1 MSLRRKTILSVL
13 ATIVVAGLVVFVVSS
28 RILTTSFLNLETE
41 FMQRNAGRVRDALA
55 AELAAMQ
62 NYATDWGNWDEA
74 YRYLDDR
81 NQMFVT
87 ANFGPNTL
95 AGLRM
100 NLIALYDTAGRPV
113 QEYEYDLVHG
123 RALPTEP
130 AIDSLFHP
138 GSPLLRDRDTAGLSG
153 LAMLAGKPLLLAI
166 RPILTTDRT
175 GPARGTLVMGRLLDS
190 AEVALL
196 AVQTHLSVALLAPGD
211 PRVPRQRQGEA
222 AAVKPLGRQF
232 VAAYAPVRDLFGREP
247 LVLEVSQ
254 ERSIVE
260 RGRTAISW
268 LLIAL
273 LAVCLALGGLSVL
286 QLETLVLGRLSRL
299 TRDVV
304 ALGTDREGR
313 PPVEERGRDELAMLG
328 HEINHT
334 VAALAEAQ
342 QAVRSS
348 EERLR
353 DLFDGTSDLIQM
365 VQPDGRL
372 AYVNRAW
379 LKVLDYRPDDVAS
392 LSFYDVVAPDHRES
406 CGEMF
411 RRLMAGES
419 LGDVQTAFIGR
430 GGHRIEVEGNISCRF
445 VNGRPENTRG
455 IFRDVTQRN
464 RMLAEL
470 KKTNEELAQS
480 NRDLADAGRQRRE
493 LMDIAMMHDFGTP
506 MTVVQGY
513 AELLRDGVLGPVA
526 DKQKKAVEAI
536 YTNLKSLDAL
546 RSQMLEVFGFDRGD
560 VALELVDARLGE
572 LILTSV
578 ADLGI
583 LINER
588 NMDVQVRVPDT
599 PVRCDPARIRQVVR
613 TYLAG
618 MVKYADDGMRVL
630 VAAGPDNI
638 HMHVV
643 FSVEMSNPVAGSSQD
658 RFGAWGGLGMAL
670 ADAIIV
676 AHHGKAWI
684 ERVAGADSRLHF
696 TLLLAQTADHL

>member
-1 MSLRRKTILSVL
+1 
-13 ATIVVAGLVVFVVSS
+13 
-28 RILTTSFLNLETE
+28 
-41 FMQRNAGRVRDALA
+41 MQRNAGRVRDALA

-138 GSPLLRDRDTAGLSG
+138 GSPLLRDRDTVGLSG

-196 AVQTHLSVALLAPGD
+196 AVQTHLSVALLAPDD

-222 AAVKPLGRQF
+222 ATVRALSRQF
-232 VAAYAPVRDLFGREP
+232 VAAYAPVHDLFGREP

-304 ALGTDREGR
+304 ALGRRHDGVRHLVR
-313 PPVEERGRDELAMLG
+313 ASGRDELATLAG
-328 HEINHT
+328 EINKS
-334 VAALAEAQ
+334 VAALEEANVALAEKNRELAEA
-342 QAVRSS
+342 V
-348 EERLR
+348 
-353 DLFDGTSDLIQM
+353 
-365 VQPDGRL
+365 
-372 AYVNRAW
+372 
-379 LKVLDYRPDDVAS
+379 
-392 LSFYDVVAPDHRES
+392 
-406 CGEMF
+406 
-411 RRLMAGES
+411 
-419 LGDVQTAFIGR
+419 
-430 GGHRIEVEGNISCRF
+430 
-445 VNGRPENTRG
+445 
-455 IFRDVTQRN
+455 
-464 RMLAEL
+464 
-470 KKTNEELAQS
+470 
-480 NRDLADAGRQRRE
+480 RQRRE

-513 AELLRDGVLGPVA
+513 AELLRDGVLGPVPER
-526 DKQKKAVEAI
+526 QKKAVEAI
-536 YTNLKSLDAL
+536 YSNLRALETL
-546 RSQMLEVFGFDRGD
+546 RSQMLEVSGLDRGD
-560 VALELVDARLGE
+560 VVLEMVDVRLYE
-572 LILTSV
+572 VVLTSV
-578 ADLGI
+578 SDLAA
-583 LINER
+583 LIHER
-588 NMDVQVRVPDT
+588 NLDVQVRVPDL
-599 PVRCDPARIRQVVR
+599 PVRCDPDRIRQVVR

-630 VAAGPDNI
+630 VAGGPEDA
-638 HMHVV
+638 HVHLV
-643 FSVEMSNPVAGSSQD
+643 FSAESPTPVADSSQD
-658 RFGAWGGLGMAL
+658 RFGSWGGLGMAL

-676 AHHGKAWI
+676 AHHGKSWI
-684 ERVAGADSRLHF
+684 ERIAGADSRLHF
-696 TLLLAQTADHL
+696 TLPLAQATGG